1 MSSLLDFYIFNQ
13 IEYNFAKLKL
23 PPRLWNLYFFEKY
36 VNKSEVDPG
45 ITGRWDGGYKRLNC
59 CVLSLVLL
67 HSLSSNW
74 KMLIWKTLFWVFASW
89 SFAAAETRESKSLE
103 ESGQSY
109 PEVLQFKIVS
119 ALLFGFM
126 LVVTAALASMLPLT
140 YFFGFYFG
148 RFFIAP
154 VFYSVSWSCNDSNK
168 VLKNNKEKP
177 SGDSDKLV
185 LIAESSW
192 YWALFKCV
200 LICIKIHVFGFI
212 WIPDI

>member
-1 MSSLLDFYIFNQ
+1 M
-13 IEYNFAKLKL
+13 
-23 PPRLWNLYFFEKY
+23 
-36 VNKSEVDPG
+36 
-45 ITGRWDGGYKRLNC
+45 
-59 CVLSLVLL
+59 
-67 HSLSSNW
+67 
-74 KMLIWKTLFWVFASW
+74 FWVSASW

-154 VFYSVSWSCNDSNK
+154 VFYSVS
-168 VLKNNKEKP
+168 
-177 SGDSDKLV
+177 
-185 LIAESSW
+185 
-192 YWALFKCV
+192 
-200 LICIKIHVFGFI
+200 
-212 WIPDI
+212 